1 MKTLRNRHTTFGLG
15 VPLIAVRKP
24 PEDTDDREKYYAEGL
39 SYAVTALMRCVEP
52 DDGSRTGEA
61 SHCVLEF
68 FDPLTA
74 NQIRLGDKWVPL
86 ETDLTA
92 PLAFFLDSPEFRQR
106 NKATE
111 GLLNPNVL
119 QEKRGALYA

>member
-1 MKTLRNRHTTFGLG
+1 M
-15 VPLIAVRKP
+15 PLIAVRKP
-24 PEDTDDREKYYAEGL
+24 PEDTDNREKYYAEGL

-92 PLAFFLDSPEFRQR
+92 PLAFFLDSPEFDS
-106 NKATE
+106 E
-111 GLLNPNVL
+111 I
-119 QEKRGALYA
+119 KRPRTAEPKCSAGKTWAYA